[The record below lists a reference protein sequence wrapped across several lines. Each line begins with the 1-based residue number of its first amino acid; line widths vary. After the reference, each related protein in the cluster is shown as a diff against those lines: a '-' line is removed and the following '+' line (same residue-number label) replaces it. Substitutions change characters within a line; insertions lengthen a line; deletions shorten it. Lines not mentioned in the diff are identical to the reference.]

1 MGNVRMKVQ
10 QYLEVIKCGGDFTY
24 RGETGE
30 INSKIMVNKIDG
42 NNYYVYTKP
51 KKVNIPD
58 NDEKFSLD
66 YEKDGAQAGLKDYK
80 ELSDSEK
87 EQAAERSGVR
97 IEISGKGMEQQKQ
110 AETTEHPNASG
121 TTSLLDTIRT
131 FLTAAVT
138 AIKDIFDKIWNN
150 PLPEDT
156 VVDTPEMSETADASE
171 KMDSA
176 GISVDPETPEAAG
189 TIRVTEII
197 ETTGFTDT
205 AETSSRTDEENSE
218 REIRKHL
225 QNGDMEQV
233 IRILTDNGRKTPARN
248 STLLTSYDKNGR
260 MVQPDASVRQR
271 TLYGDRNTRKL

>member
-1 MGNVRMKVQ
+1 
-10 QYLEVIKCGGDFTY
+10 
-24 RGETGE
+24 
-30 INSKIMVNKIDG
+30 MVNKIDG

-66 YEKDGAQAGLKDYK
+66 YEKDGAQAGLKDYR

-97 IEISGKGMEQQKQ
+97 IELSGKGMEHQKQ
-110 AETTEHPNASG
+110 AETTEHPNASV

-138 AIKDIFDKIWNN
+138 AIKDIFDKIWNT
-150 PLPEDT
+150 PHPEDT
-156 VVDTPEMSETADASE
+156 VKNTPEMSETEDSSE
-171 KMDSA
+171 KTDSA
-176 GISVDPETPEAAG
+176 GIPGDTETPEAAG

-205 AETSSRTDEENSE
+205 AETSSHTDEENSE

-248 STLLTSYDKNGR
+248 STLLTSYDRNGR

>member
-1 MGNVRMKVQ
+1 
-10 QYLEVIKCGGDFTY
+10 
-24 RGETGE
+24 
-30 INSKIMVNKIDG
+30 MVNKIDG

-97 IEISGKGMEQQKQ
+97 IDISGKGMEQQKQ
-110 AETTEHPNASG
+110 AERMEHPNASG
-121 TTSLLDTIRT
+121 TSSLLDTIRT
-131 FLTAAVT
+131 FLTAAVA
-138 AIKDIFDKIWNN
+138 AIKDIFNKIWND

-156 VVDTPEMSETADASE
+156 VEDTLKMSETADAPE
-171 KMDSA
+171 KPDSA
-176 GISVDPETPEAAG
+176 GIPGDTETPEAAG
-189 TIRVTEII
+189 TISVTEII

-205 AETSSRTDEENSE
+205 AEISSRTDEENSE

-233 IRILTDNGRKTPARN
+233 IKLLTDNGRKTPARN

-260 MVQPDASVRQR
+260 MVQLDASVRQR
-271 TLYGDRNTRKL
+271 TLFGDRNTRKL